1 MAAAK
6 DGRRKGTDA
15 MSERKTPPDPSMEEI
30 LASIR
35 RIISDDSAKPVPA
48 PAPVVVSAREEPVIA
63 MPLAPRPEDTVEPA
77 RVQAIPLAVEPRA
90 EPRRPRR
97 AVEVEDVLEL
107 TQVYQPRILPEAD
120 GRHGRP
126 DPEFSPD
133 PTVRP
138 DPAARPDPA
147 VRPEAPSRG
156 ARAEAD
162 GLVSADVAAE
172 AAAAIAAITR
182 AGLPSAGPDL
192 GGLATGSGRT
202 LDDLVREL
210 LRPMLK
216 EWLDS
221 RLPGLVEAVVRE
233 EIERVVRRSNPR

>member
-1 MAAAK
+1 
-6 DGRRKGTDA
+6 

-35 RIISDDSAKPVPA
+35 RIISDDSARPVPS

-63 MPLAPRPEDTVEPA
+63 MPLAPRPEDTIEPA
-77 RVQAIPLAVEPRA
+77 RVQAIPLEVEPRG
-90 EPRRPRR
+90 EPRRSGRPRR

-120 GRHGRP
+120 GRHGRSE
-126 DPEFSPD
+126 PEFSPD
-133 PTVRP
+133 SAIRP
-138 DPAARPDPA
+138 DPAAP
-147 VRPEAPSRG
+147 PEAPHRDQ
-156 ARAEAD
+156 RAEAA
-162 GLVSADVAAE
+162 GLVSPDVAAE

-182 AGLPSAGPDL
+182 AGFASAGPDL